1 VDCKEDCSER
11 ENQCFREFKQEI
23 RP

>member
-11 ENQCFREFKQEI
+11 ENQCFREFKQQI